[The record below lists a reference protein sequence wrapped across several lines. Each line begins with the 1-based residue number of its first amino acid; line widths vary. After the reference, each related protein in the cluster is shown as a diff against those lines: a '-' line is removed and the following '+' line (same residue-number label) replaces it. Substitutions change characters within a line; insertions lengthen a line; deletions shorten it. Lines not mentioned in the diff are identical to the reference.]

1 MDLIKQGD
9 KKLGRK
15 FTTKQ
20 KALKINL
27 NQNIYG
33 SFAEIGAGQETVRH
47 FFLAGGA
54 SGTIAKAM
62 SAYDKIFS
70 DEIYGVEDDNRYV
83 TEKRLKKM
91 LKHETDLLEERLTD
105 AEVPERLYFSFAN
118 TVATI
123 DFYKKYKGHGW
134 IGVRFQTNPNEAY
147 NEIILHTKFKENNAS
162 HQQYTIGVMGTNL
175 VYATYYLHQ
184 NPKELLLSLYDNLDR
199 DQIEIDMIN
208 FSGPVFEGID
218 NRLMSL
224 YLVKY
229 NMTNAVMFSPEGKSL
244 LPAQELY
251 KKNVLFMRG
260 SFRPVTKVNVD
271 LLEKS
276 KEIFFKD
283 PEIDPENSVVLFEIT
298 IHNLRSLNEESDED
312 ADDQDFLN
320 RAELLCSLGNNV
332 MITNFREYYKI
343 VDFISTQT
351 KNKIR
356 LAMGAYN
363 LMMIFDDQYYEN
375 VDGGIFEA
383 IGRLMNRNT
392 KFYLYPL
399 KKHETGEIVS
409 GQNVKIPKK
418 YKFLFKYFKKQ
429 GKFIEIDNYDPD
441 IMDVLTRDVYDMIQK
456 GHTGWEAML
465 PKGIASIIKQKKLF
479 GYQSLTSKN
488 VK

>member
-1 MDLIKQGD
+1 MNLIKQGD

-54 SGTIAKAM
+54 SGTIAKAI

-91 LKHETDLLEERLTD
+91 LKHETDLLEERLLKD
-105 AEVPERLYFSFAN
+105 DIPERLYFSFAN

-123 DFYKKYKGHGW
+123 DFFKKYKGHGW

-147 NEIILHTKFKENNAS
+147 NEIILHTKFKENNAT

-175 VYATYYLHQ
+175 VYAAYYLHHD
-184 NPKELLLSLYDNLDR
+184 PKELMLSLYDSLDR

-208 FSGPVFEGID
+208 FSGPVFEGLD

-260 SFRPVTKVNVD
+260 SFRPVTKVNMD
-271 LLEKS
+271 LLNKS
-276 KEIFFKD
+276 KEIFFSDKD
-283 PEIDPENSVVLFEIT
+283 INPENSVVSLEIT
-298 IHNLRSLNEESDED
+298 IHNLRSLNENSDED
-312 ADDQDFLN
+312 VDDQDFLN
-320 RAELLCSLGNNV
+320 RAELLCALGHNV
-332 MITNFREYYKI
+332 MITGFREYYKF

-351 KNKIR
+351 KKKIR

-363 LMMIFDDQYYEN
+363 MMMIFDDQYYKT

-383 IGRLMNRNT
+383 VGRLMNRKT

-399 KKHETGEIVS
+399 KNHDTGEIIC
-409 GQNVKIPKK
+409 GNNVNIVEE
-418 YKFLFKYFKKQ
+418 YSFLFEYFKTK
-429 GKFIEIDNYDPD
+429 GKFIEIENYDAS
-441 IMDVLTRDVYDMIQK
+441 IMDVLTRDVYEMIRQNK
-456 GHTGWEAML
+456 TGWEVLL
-465 PKGIASIIKQKKLF
+465 PEGIADLIKQKKLF
-479 GYQSLTSKN
+479 GYQA
-488 VK
+488 

>member
-15 FTTKQ
+15 LTTKQ

-54 SGTIAKAM
+54 SGIIAKAM

-70 DEIYGVEDDNRYV
+70 DEIYGIEEDNRYV

-91 LKHETDLLEERLTD
+91 LQHETDLLEERLD
-105 AEVPERLYFSFAN
+105 GADVPERLYFSFAN

-123 DFYKKYKGHGW
+123 DFFKRYKGHGW
-134 IGVRFQTNPNEAY
+134 IGIRFQTKPDEAY
-147 NEIILHTKFKENNAS
+147 NEIILHTKFKETSAS

-175 VYATYYLHQ
+175 VYAAYYLHK
-184 NPKELLLSLYDNLDR
+184 NPKELLLSLYDNLER

-208 FSGPVFEGID
+208 FSGPVFENID

-229 NMTNAVMFSPEGKSL
+229 NMTEAVMFNPEGRSL

-260 SFRPVTKVNVD
+260 SFRPVTKVNID

-276 KEIFFKD
+276 KEIFFRD
-283 PEIDPENSVVLFEIT
+283 PDIEPDNAVVLFEIT
-298 IHNLRSLNEESDED
+298 LHNLRSLNEGTYED
-312 ADDQDFLN
+312 VDDQDFLN
-320 RAELLCSLGNNV
+320 RVELLCALGNNV
-332 MITNFREYYKI
+332 MITDFKEYYRF

-351 KNKIR
+351 RNKIR
-356 LAMGAYN
+356 LSMGAYN
-363 LMMIFDDQYYEN
+363 LMMIFDDEYYKN
-375 VDGGIFEA
+375 VDGGMFEA
-383 IGRLMNRNT
+383 LGRLMHRNT

-399 KKHETGEIVS
+399 KDHTTGEIVS

-429 GKFIEIDNYDPD
+429 GKFIEIEDYDPA
-441 IMDVLTRDVYDMIQK
+441 IMDILTRDVYDMIQK
-456 GHTGWEAML
+456 GEAGWEDML
-465 PKGIASIIKQKKLF
+465 PDGIAEIIKKNKLF
-479 GYQSLTSKN
+479 GYKA
-488 VK
+488 